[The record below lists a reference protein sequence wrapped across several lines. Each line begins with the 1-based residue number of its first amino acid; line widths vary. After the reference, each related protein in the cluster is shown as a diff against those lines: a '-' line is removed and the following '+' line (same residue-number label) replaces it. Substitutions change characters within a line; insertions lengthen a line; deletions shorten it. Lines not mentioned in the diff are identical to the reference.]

1 MIKLIY
7 IYIGE
12 YRKQDIY
19 DLKSGDIYEFEE
31 TNIDY
36 LYNVTQVRDGVST
49 YISKFI
55 LPKADNINFI
65 TLAEWREKQINS
77 ILEDE

>member
-19 DLKSGDIYEFEE
+19 DLKSGDIYEFE
-31 TNIDY
+31 
-36 LYNVTQVRDGVST
+36 
-49 YISKFI
+49 
-55 LPKADNINFI
+55 
-65 TLAEWREKQINS
+65 
-77 ILEDE
+77 